1 MKNPIYYIVAIVTF
15 VAAIFG
21 VVIAIVF
28 ALRFD
33 QDKLNKY
40 TAVVCVNENNP
51 EMLKAAD
58 TTTVQGLTNF
68 ISNYTT
74 EGDSLSKILKAKQL
88 QKNIVYT
95 YITELNELK
104 EETFTEYKNNFTNH
118 SAALFAQADDPQ
130 TYIDGF
136 NGVNEFKDLNAY
148 ISKLTEQYNVIKQDY
163 IKEKTIYTAQNTLL
177 KDANDVNQVV
187 NEQKKQTD
195 LTTLKSDWKSFVAN
209 SKILN
214 VMMCVIYVLFFFALI
229 SALYFAVKTI
239 IVNASFKTLIFIGIF
254 GIIIFLCFM
263 FTPTWIDALMVV
275 FYIGFFGTICAVL
288 YDVVSRLIGRLIK

>member
-229 SALYFAVKTI
+229 SALYFAVKTFSTS
-239 IVNASFKTLIFIGIF
+239 A
-254 GIIIFLCFM
+254 
-263 FTPTWIDALMVV
+263 
-275 FYIGFFGTICAVL
+275 
-288 YDVVSRLIGRLIK
+288 